1 MVGSHEKAIIIKRTT
16 IMAEIKESSSSSN
29 SLKSVQNGSSSNE
42 SKGQQQP
49 HQQQAR
55 ENPLNSETINLP
67 QNDEA
72 NESTIHK
79 KTMRRLLQWESG
91 STLVKQQHTESQKQI
106 IPHLKTNDI
115 VVGEQLAQGCF
126 GAVFA
131 VTFIRCVENA
141 NAQQL
146 VVKRARC
153 FLKSQANEKAISD
166 DCEKEEEEE
175 EERQKQQKKQKI
187 SFFDLACE
195 AQFLQHLPPHPHII
209 HLRAILGSPGT
220 FEYGLVF
227 DKLALTLAELV
238 DDKWR
243 TEYASCI
250 GGRRLRWWN
259 NTARARAFYFQRV
272 EIVTQL
278 ASALNHLHQYS
289 IVYRDMKPPNIGFK
303 TNKDGCK
310 CSDYGHLQL
319 FDFGCAKE
327 LKVKHLIEQPDGYRA
342 TPMTGTVGYMA
353 PEVMLNQP
361 YGLSADVFS
370 FAMMMW
376 YIFSLQKPIDHN
388 QMCSSTAVDD
398 MLFRHKRPRAL
409 PILSE
414 ALQQLMQQCWVR
426 DRSQRPKFPH
436 VRSILE
442 EERALQQ
449 PLITTPGQ

>member
-1 MVGSHEKAIIIKRTT
+1 
-16 IMAEIKESSSSSN
+16 
-29 SLKSVQNGSSSNE
+29 
-42 SKGQQQP
+42 
-49 HQQQAR
+49 
-55 ENPLNSETINLP
+55 
-67 QNDEA
+67 
-72 NESTIHK
+72 
-79 KTMRRLLQWESG
+79 MRRLLQWESG
-91 STLVKQQHTESQKQI
+91 STLVKLQRTESPKQI

-126 GAVFA
+126 GAVYV
-131 VTFIRCVENA
+131 VTFIRGVENA
-141 NAQQL
+141 DAQQL

-153 FLKSQANEKAISD
+153 FLQSQANEKIVMDELD
-166 DCEKEEEEE
+166 D
-175 EERQKQQKKQKI
+175 EERLKQQKKQKI

-195 AQFLQHLPPHPHII
+195 AQFLQHLPSHPHII

-243 TEYASCI
+243 TEYANCI

-259 NTARARAFYFQRV
+259 NTARMRAFYYQRV
-272 EIVTQL
+272 RVVAQL

-289 IVYRDMKPPNIGFK
+289 IVYRDIKPPNIGFAI
-303 TNKDGCK
+303 NKDGSK
-310 CSDYGHLQL
+310 SSDYRHLQL

-376 YIFSLQKPIDHN
+376 YIFSLEKPINHN
-388 QMCSSTAVDD
+388 QICSSTAVDD
-398 MLFRHKRPRAL
+398 MLYRHKRPCAL
-409 PILSE
+409 PILSD
-414 ALQQLMQQCWVR
+414 ALQHLMQQCWVR
-426 DRSQRPKFPH
+426 DRLQRPKFPY
-436 VRSILE
+436 VLSVLE
-442 EERALQQ
+442 AEVASQQ
-449 PLITTPGQ
+449 LLIAIPGQ

>member
-1 MVGSHEKAIIIKRTT
+1 
-16 IMAEIKESSSSSN
+16 
-29 SLKSVQNGSSSNE
+29 
-42 SKGQQQP
+42 
-49 HQQQAR
+49 
-55 ENPLNSETINLP
+55 
-67 QNDEA
+67 
-72 NESTIHK
+72 
-79 KTMRRLLQWESG
+79 MRRLLQWESG
-91 STLVKQQHTESQKQI
+91 SSLVKQQHTESTNQI

-126 GAVFA
+126 GAVYA
-131 VTFIRCVENA
+131 VTFTRGVWNA

-153 FLKSQANEKAISD
+153 FLQTQANAKLEVD
-166 DCEKEEEEE
+166 DLDD
-175 EERQKQQKKQKI
+175 EERQKQQKKQNI

-209 HLRAILGSPGT
+209 HLRAILGNPGT

-259 NTARARAFYFQRV
+259 NTARTRAFYYQRV
-272 EIVTQL
+272 ETVKQL
-278 ASALNHLHQYS
+278 ASALNHLHRYS
-289 IVYRDMKPPNIGFK
+289 IVYRDMKPPNIGFAI
-303 TNKDGCK
+303 NKDGSK
-310 CSDYGHLQL
+310 SNDYGHLQL

-353 PEVMLNQP
+353 PEVMLHQP

-398 MLFRHKRPRAL
+398 MLYRHKRPRAL
-409 PILSE
+409 PVLSD

-426 DRSQRPKFPH
+426 DRLQRPKFPY
-436 VRSILE
+436 VLGVLE
-442 EERALQQ
+442 AELASQQ
-449 PLITTPGQ
+449 PQTAAPGQ